1 MWLFLDSCL
10 LHDLQFRSR
19 NSHFDWSTKLQSRFF
34 ISAQSN
40 IIICTVP
47 KVSRNHSRS
56 IDSKP
61 SGIQVR
67 WTSYFSVAC
76 HLGHS
81 HLKDLQCNLHC
92 SSDLSYFPTFFS
104 VIKRTILSMIKTNFH
119 GQWLKYQ
126 VSENCLPSIACHSGP
141 FHPFSRRAKEGRR
154 PNFIQSWGSSSSE
167 LSSVFGRAFDDIFV
181 SEQQQKFALRKITSP
196 HKPCSATP

>member
-1 MWLFLDSCL
+1 MAKPISTSLIVIRLWMWLFLDSCL

-76 HLGHS
+76 LLGHS

-104 VIKRTILSMIKTNFH
+104 AQSDHKTHNPVND
-119 GQWLKYQ
+119 QDQ
-126 VSENCLPSIACHSGP
+126 
-141 FHPFSRRAKEGRR
+141 FSRTMTQIPGLWKLLTFHSLSFR
-154 PNFIQSWGSSSSE
+154 PFPS
-167 LSSVFGRAFDDIFV
+167 FF
-181 SEQQQKFALRKITSP
+181 SP
-196 HKPCSATP
+196 G